1 MPIMELPIKS
11 VNVTFELTTESEL
24 DDNKRSLKSGNEL
37 IDWIRLGNSGV
48 DLTGVGGRMRIV
60 GPAELK
66 KHCTKDDAW
75 LAIRG
80 RVYNITHYLPYH
92 PGGAEELMRGAGRD
106 ATELFDNIHPWI
118 NYDSLLVKC
127 LVGNLRADTPDNDI
141 FFDASDSFPESD
153 LLISSSKAQIQ
164 IRNRN
169 NYTKNTIPTEKKNP
183 YLQAGN
189 SQNSQKIK
197 SFKQE
202 DALFPGYIGTL
213 HVLKREVYAED
224 VPPAIFFDW
233 EQSLTKLTIEVY
245 TGPMSNPSAYSHI
258 AEHNLLIVVT
268 VNGWIRTIKLVTEE
282 SLLESLHT
290 SVCFESGKIE
300 IIAYKTESKM
310 WKCCGEV
317 TIGAAS
323 KDLSPQIMS
332 FKVVDNK
339 KLTHDTRLLT
349 IAPCLGS
356 IVIPIGHHIRIHQTI
371 AGSEYIRSYTP
382 VSNYWIDSK
391 SYNNTHLHLAIK
403 RYDNGILSP
412 MLTTLSFKDDLKVSG
427 PYGTFALHKL
437 KLIKR
442 ILLIAAGSGITPM
455 LGLIKFMLS
464 RTNPLCERV
473 QLLFFNKTEKDIM
486 FQESFEELANR
497 DQRFTVV
504 HILSNASSTWTGRK
518 GRINIELIS
527 AVLIGGSMTYEEDSL
542 FICICGPTEFS
553 HAALKI
559 LKSLRIEENSIHV
572 FIS

>member
-1 MPIMELPIKS
+1 MS
-11 VNVTFELTTESEL
+11 VRKLLFCCICNKCPGFTESSSSASN
-24 DDNKRSLKSGNEL
+24 DNKRSLKSGNEL

-48 DLTGVGGRMRIV
+48 DLTGVGGRVRIV
-60 GPAELK
+60 CPAELK

-106 ATELFDNIHPWI
+106 ATELFDKIHPWI

-127 LVGNLRADTPDNDI
+127 LVGNLRSDTPDNDI

-153 LLISSSKAQIQ
+153 LLISSSKAGVQIT
-164 IRNRN
+164 NRN
-169 NYTKNTIPTEKKNP
+169 YITNFTTPPKKKIP
-183 YLQAGN
+183 YLQAEN
-189 SQNSQKIK
+189 SQNSRKIK
-197 SFKQE
+197 SLKQDE
-202 DALFPGYIGTL
+202 ALFPGFLGTL
-213 HVLKREVYAED
+213 HVLKREAYAED

-233 EQSLTKLTIEVY
+233 EQTLTKLTVAIY
-245 TGPMSNPSAYSHI
+245 TGPMSNPSTYSQI
-258 AEHNLLIVVT
+258 AERNLLIKVT
-268 VNGWIRTIKLVTEE
+268 VNGWIRTIKLITED

-290 SVCFESGKIE
+290 S
-300 IIAYKTESKM
+300 IIAHKAESKI

-317 TIGAAS
+317 TIGPAS
-323 KDLSPQIMS
+323 KDFSPQIMS

-349 IAPCLGS
+349 ITPCFGTV
-356 IVIPIGHHIRIHQTI
+356 IIPIGHHIRIHQTI

-391 SYNNTHLHLAIK
+391 SHNNTYLHLAIK

-427 PYGTFALHKL
+427 PHGTFALHKL
-437 KLIKR
+437 KLIKT
-442 ILLIAAGSGITPM
+442 ILLLAAGSGITPM
-455 LGLIKFMLS
+455 LGVIKFMLS

-486 FQESFEELANR
+486 FQEGFEELANR

-504 HILSNASSTWTGRK
+504 HILSNASSTWTGCK

-542 FICICGPTEFS
+542 FICVCGPTEFS
-553 HAALKI
+553 YAALKI
-559 LKSLRIEENSIHV
+559 LKNLRIGESSIYV
-572 FIS
+572 FTG